1 MLWVKA
7 LHIVFVVCWFAGL
20 FYLPRLFVYH
30 SMSDD
35 KISLARFE
43 IMERKLFWAI
53 MTPSALGTIILGIWL
68 LFANWSY
75 FMAWWWMHLK
85 LAFVALLIVQHACCW
100 WYMIKLR
107 EEPRYKGHIFFRVF
121 NELPV
126 ILLVAIVVL
135 IVVKPSL

>member
-35 KISLARFE
+35 EISLARFE

-53 MTPSALGTIILGIWL
+53 MTPSAAGTIILGIWL
-68 LFANWSY
+68 LFANWNY

-85 LAFVALLIVQHACCW
+85 LAFVSLLIVQHACCW

-126 ILLVAIVVL
+126 MLLVAIVVL

>member
-35 KISLARFE
+35 EISLARFQV
-43 IMERKLFWAI
+43 MERKLFWAI
-53 MTPSALGTIILGIWL
+53 MTPSASGTIILGIWL

-85 LAFVALLIVQHACCW
+85 LAFVSLLIVQHACCW

-126 ILLVAIVVL
+126 MLLVAIVVL

>member
-35 KISLARFE
+35 EISLARFE

-85 LAFVALLIVQHACCW
+85 LAFASLLIVQHACCW

-126 ILLVAIVVL
+126 MLLVAIVVL